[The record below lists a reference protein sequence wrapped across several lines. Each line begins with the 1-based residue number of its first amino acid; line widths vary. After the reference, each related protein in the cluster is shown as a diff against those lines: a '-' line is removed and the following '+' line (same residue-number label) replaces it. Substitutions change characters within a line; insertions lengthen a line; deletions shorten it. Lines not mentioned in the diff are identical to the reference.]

1 MTGSGFGDPHIQT
14 LDKKT
19 YTFNG
24 LGEYVMLDIPSVEFQ
39 LQCRTQRAVVADNS
53 LADATVYSAFAVREE
68 TEYNTLLQVELNDA
82 KDGKI
87 CKELFLTCF
96 FF

>member
-1 MTGSGFGDPHIQT
+1 
-14 LDKKT
+14 
-19 YTFNG
+19 
-24 LGEYVMLDIPSVEFQ
+24 MLDIPSAEFQ

-53 LADATVYSAFAVREE
+53 LADATVYSAFAVREG

-96 FF
+96 FSNTQYVQTDRIITTVKDSCRF